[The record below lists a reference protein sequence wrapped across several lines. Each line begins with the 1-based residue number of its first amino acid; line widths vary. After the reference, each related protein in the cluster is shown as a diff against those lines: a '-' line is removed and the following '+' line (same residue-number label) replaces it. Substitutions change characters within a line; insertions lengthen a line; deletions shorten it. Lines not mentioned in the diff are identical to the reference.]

1 MMTINEYILIG
12 NLVLSVILVH
22 RIIKINTHVSILAEW
37 LVIAMSATNPKY
49 PLSKNI
55 SNAVDPEK

>member
-1 MMTINEYILIG
+1 MMTIIEYTLIG

-37 LVIAMSATNPKY
+37 LVIAMSATNLK
-49 PLSKNI
+49 
-55 SNAVDPEK
+55 